1 MKMKQMVLMMS
12 AAVLASFAQGAQP
25 EKVAQVMAGD
35 LKEARVSWWGFNP
48 EDSTEFLEAAINSK
62 VPKLIVDKQL
72 SPWIVGKTL
81 LLVSNQ
87 EIVFEEGVEL
97 LAKKGCFKGK
107 TDCLLRLRNI
117 QNVTLRGEGK
127 GAMLKMRKADYHT
140 AEYEKAEWRHC
151 VSILSSQNL
160 KILNLNMVE
169 SGGDGI
175 YLGIATRNSWPE
187 NIVIKDVVCDGNNR
201 QGISVISGVNVL
213 VENVKMINT
222 KGTAPEAGIDFEP
235 NRGNEPIRNFVMRNC
250 ETRNNAGA
258 GYEMYLPNMSSAIG
272 PLEITFENCTA
283 VGDRRSPFVLISQS
297 GPGKTMS
304 GQVTVR
310 NCEFRDA
317 GGSVNLRGTSPNG
330 FKTLFENV
338 KIRNCAKNS
347 GKSPAI
353 LVNIGPKD
361 EDPAGNIEFRNVTV
375 EDDSQRDAFCFI
387 DGGHQG
393 GLEKISGSVTAI
405 INGKKNV
412 MEFSDEW
419 AKATYPKLV
428 VHPVDPFDMTGK
440 TLEPLAP
447 QAVMTGSKL
456 ADLRLRHTGE
466 YLFYAKAGETI
477 CFTIEYG
484 QLVKLEGRKASIS
497 YTTPSGKKSA
507 LEPIL
512 FKTVAE
518 RVIANV
524 PETGIYTVSVD
535 AGRNWSRL
543 IKSDHPV
550 VSPVEP
556 FPNNF
561 VAGKGNRFFYVPEGT
576 EKFAVCFRGDGV
588 EGLKATVFAP
598 DGSRIWQKDDI
609 SRTEQCFVDGELAK
623 KGGVFRMFIEAPTHL
638 ACIEDHFVR
647 LEGVAPYVAADAA
660 FVMKAVDKK

>member
-25 EKVAQVMAGD
+25 EKVAQVMAGN

-62 VPKLIVDKQL
+62 VPKLIVDKQP

-127 GAMLKMRKADYHT
+127 GATLKMRKADYHT

-175 YLGIATRNSWPE
+175 YLGIATQNSWPE

-213 VENVKMINT
+213 VENVRMINT

-235 NRGNEPIRNFVMRNC
+235 NRANEPIRNFVMRNC

-258 GYEMYLPNMSSAIG
+258 GYEMYLPNMATAIG

-283 VGDRRSPFVLISQS
+283 VGDKKSPFIMVAPN
-297 GPGKTMS
+297 GPGKTID
-304 GQVTVR
+304 GQISVS

-317 GGSVNLRGTSPNG
+317 GNGVVLRGMSSQG
-330 FKTLFENV
+330 FKTLFDGV
-338 KIRNCAKNS
+338 KIRNC
-347 GKSPAI
+347 GKGNQKHPAI
-353 LVNIGPKD
+353 MVNLGPKD
-361 EDPAGNIEFRNVTV
+361 EETAGNIEFRNVMV
-375 EDDSQRDAFCFI
+375 EDDVARDVFRFI
-387 DGGHQG
+387 DGGLQG
-393 GLEKISGSVTAI
+393 GLEKISGSITSV
-405 INGKKNV
+405 INGKKTV
-412 MEFSDEW
+412 MDFSDEW
-419 AKATYPKLV
+419 AKTTYPKKIFRLV
-428 VHPVDPFDMTGK
+428 APFDMSGK
-440 TLEPLAP
+440 TLEPLNP

-456 ADLRLRHTGE
+456 ADMRLRHTGE

-477 CFTIEYG
+477 RFTVEYG
-484 QLVKLEGRKASIS
+484 QLVKLEGGQASIS
-497 YTTPSGKKSA
+497 YTTPSGKKSK
-507 LEPIL
+507 LEPMA

-518 RVIANV
+518 RVIVNV
-524 PETGIYTVSVD
+524 PETGIYTVTVD

-556 FPNNF
+556 FPCNF
-561 VAGKGNRFFYVPEGT
+561 VAGKGDRFFHVPVGT
-576 EKFAVCFRGDGV
+576 KEFAVCFRGSGV

-598 DGSRIWQKDDI
+598 DGSQIWQKDDI
-609 SRTEQCFVDGELAK
+609 SRMEQCFVDGELAA
-623 KGGVFRMFIEAPTHL
+623 KGGVFRVFIEAPTHL
-638 ACIEDHFVR
+638 PCIEDHYMR
-647 LEGVAPYVAADAA
+647 LMGVAPYVSTDAN
-660 FVMKAVDKK
+660 FIMKAVDKK

>member
-12 AAVLASFAQGAQP
+12 AAVLASFVHGAEP
-25 EKVAQVMAGD
+25 EKVAQVMAGE

-62 VPKLIVDKQL
+62 VPKLIIDKQS
-72 SPWIVGKTL
+72 SPWILGKTL

-97 LAKKGCFKGK
+97 LAKKGCFKGR
-107 TDCLLRLRNI
+107 TDCMLRLRNI

-127 GAMLKMRKADYHT
+127 GATVKMRKADYHT

-175 YLGIATRNSWPE
+175 YLGIATQNSWPE
-187 NIVIKDVVCDGNNR
+187 NIIIKDVVCDGNNR

-235 NRGNEPIRNFVMRNC
+235 NRANEPIRNFVMRNC

-258 GYEMYLPNMSSAIG
+258 GYEMYLPNMATAIG
-272 PLEITFENCTA
+272 PLEITFENCVA
-283 VGDRRSPFVLISQS
+283 NGDKKSPFILISQS
-297 GPGKTMS
+297 GPGKTIS

-317 GGSVNLRGTSPNG
+317 GGSVTLRGTSPNG
-330 FKTLFENV
+330 FKTLFDGV
-338 KIRNCAKNS
+338 KIRNCGKNS

-361 EDPAGNIEFRNVTV
+361 IEPAGNIEFRNVTV
-375 EDDSQRDAFCFI
+375 EDDVARDVFCFI
-387 DGGHQG
+387 DGGAQG
-393 GLEKISGSVTAI
+393 GLRNISGSVTANI
-405 INGKKNV
+405 QGKESV

-419 AKATYPKLV
+419 AKATYPPTV
-428 VHPVDPFDMTGK
+428 FRTIEPFDMVEK
-440 TLEPLAP
+440 TLEPINP
-447 QAVMTGSKL
+447 QAVMTGNKL
-456 ADLRLRHTGE
+456 ADLRIRHTGE
-466 YLFYAKAGETI
+466 YWFYAKAGETI
-477 CFTIEYG
+477 RFTIEYG
-484 QLVKLEGRKASIS
+484 QLVKLEGTKATVS
-497 YTTPSGKKSA
+497 YKTPSGKKTA
-507 LEPIL
+507 LEAIP

-524 PETGIYTVSVD
+524 PETGIYVMTVD

-556 FPNNF
+556 FPCNL
-561 VAGKGNRFFYVPEGT
+561 VSGGGNRFFYVPEGT
-576 EKFAVCFRGDGV
+576 KEFGVCFRGDGV

-598 DGSRIWQKDDI
+598 DGKQIWQKDDI
-609 SRTEQCFVDGELAK
+609 SRMEQCCVDGDLAMR
-623 KGGVFRMFIEAPTHL
+623 GGIFRVFIQAPTHL
-638 ACIEDHFVR
+638 ACIEDHYMR
-647 LEGVAPYVAADAA
+647 LEGIPPYIAADAA
-660 FVMKAVDKK
+660 CVMKAVDKK